1 MTGLF
6 STNTMSLLTNNP
18 TIILQGT
25 IVCYHYFARVVRDTQ
40 QGRKTKIHY
49 HSNIVLYVVN
59 ALISIWFK
67 GEWIILNANARSGQD
82 RALL

>member
-1 MTGLF
+1 
-6 STNTMSLLTNNP
+6 
-18 TIILQGT
+18 
-25 IVCYHYFARVVRDTQ
+25 
-40 QGRKTKIHY
+40 
-49 HSNIVLYVVN
+49 VVN